1 MRKDLKSVTK
11 HDIDPE
17 MQNFCDGLLTS
28 VRQMKNGQTKA
39 VYSPV
44 IEARQQTGLSQASF
58 AKLLGVSVRTCQEWE
73 QGRRQPTGAA
83 KTLIAIAHRSPEVLR
98 AVAHA

>member
-1 MRKDLKSVTK
+1 MSNDNKKVTK
-11 HDIDPE
+11 NGIDAE
-17 MQNFCDGLLTS
+17 TQDFYDGLLTS
-28 VRQMKNGQTKA
+28 VKQMKNGQTKP
-39 VYSPV
+39 VYMPV
-44 IEARQQTGLSQASF
+44 IEARQQTGLSQTLF

-83 KTLIAIAHRSPEVLR
+83 KTLIAIAHRSPEALR

>member
-1 MRKDLKSVTK
+1 MTNELKNGLDVETQ
-11 HDIDPE
+11 D
-17 MQNFCDGLLTS
+17 FYDGLLAS
-28 VRQMKNGQTKA
+28 VRQMKKGQTKP
-39 VYSPV
+39 VYTPV
-44 IEARQQTGLSQASF
+44 IEARQQRVLSQTSF

-98 AVAHA
+98 AVAYA

>member
-1 MRKDLKSVTK
+1 VNKE
-11 HDIDPE
+11 IDSE
-17 MQNFCDGLLTS
+17 TQQFYEGLLTS
-28 VRQMKNGQTKA
+28 VRQMKKGQTKP
-39 VYSPV
+39 VYTPV

-83 KTLIAIAHRSPEVLR
+83 RTLIAIAHHSPEALR
-98 AVAHA
+98 AVALN

>member
-1 MRKDLKSVTK
+1 MTNQAKQG
-11 HDIDPE
+11 IDAE
-17 MQNFCDGLLTS
+17 TQSFYDGLLTS
-28 VRQMKNGQTKA
+28 VRQMKMGQTKP
-39 VYSPV
+39 VYTPV
-44 IEARQQTGLSQASF
+44 IEARQQTGLSQTSF

-83 KTLIAIAHRSPEVLR
+83 KTLIAIAQRSPEVLR

>member
-1 MRKDLKSVTK
+1 MSNAIKKITK
-11 HDIDPE
+11 NDIDAE
-17 MQNFCDGLLTS
+17 SQDFYDGLLTS
-28 VRQMKNGQTKA
+28 VRQMKKGQTKT

-44 IEARQQTGLSQASF
+44 IEARQQTGLSQTSF

-83 KTLIAIAHRSPEVLR
+83 KTLIAIAHRSPEALR
-98 AVAHA
+98 AVARA

>member
-1 MRKDLKSVTK
+1 MTK
-11 HDIDPE
+11 AHEQIADPE
-17 MQNFCDGLLTS
+17 MQDFCAGLLTS
-28 VRQMKNGQTKA
+28 VRQMKSGQTKT

-44 IEARQQTGLSQASF
+44 IEARQQTGLSQTAF

-83 KTLIAIAHRSPEVLR
+83 KTLIAIAHRSPEVLL
-98 AVAHA
+98 AAANA